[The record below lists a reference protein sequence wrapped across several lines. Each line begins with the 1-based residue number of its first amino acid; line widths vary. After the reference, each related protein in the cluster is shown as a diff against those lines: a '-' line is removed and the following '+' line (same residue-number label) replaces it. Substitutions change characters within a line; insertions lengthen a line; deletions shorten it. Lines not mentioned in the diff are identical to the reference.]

1 MAMVRAVDDA
11 GASERMPL
19 KHAQLVV
26 VCGDLSLDRFG
37 WTATQWRARQRMIGA
52 VLHNGAAVN
61 AALAVDELRAVN
73 VGGTATVLRLVGRS
87 RKPLVLVSTIGVL
100 QPSSGYSKSKLEAEQ
115 LVQRVRAQLA
125 LPAVI
130 VRPGAIGPA
139 RTGESNPIDF
149 RILLMREMLKQRAS
163 PHSIEAVPLRM
174 IGVETVAQR
183 AVEALAL
190 ERDAVLPVV
199 AERAVPWSAV
209 INHLA
214 HGSADF
220 RRGIDWSEWRRA
232 VADDS
237 LRALLGAGGLGVA
250 EPIPEA
256 QDNDDFAMQ
265 KMCDWLKE
273 NV

>member
-1 MAMVRAVDDA
+1 
-11 GASERMPL
+11 
-19 KHAQLVV
+19 
-26 VCGDLSLDRFG
+26 
-37 WTATQWRARQRMIGA
+37 
-52 VLHNGAAVN
+52 
-61 AALAVDELRAVN
+61 LAVDELRAVN